1 MVYPEKSEGVGGL
14 GFDEM
19 DLLQSATDLHAK
31 TLKENTL
38 KYGKTSTYFIPSRE
52 LEGTGPYQL
61 PIPSMDTGKILLFFA
76 ERLIQF

>member
-31 TLKENTL
+31 TLKENIL
-38 KYGKTSTYFIPSRE
+38 KSGKTSTYRAF
-52 LEGTGPYQL
+52 T
-61 PIPSMDTGKILLFFA
+61 
-76 ERLIQF
+76 

>member
-38 KYGKTSTYFIPSRE
+38 KYGKTSTYFIP
-52 LEGTGPYQL
+52 LVNLKVLGPTNFPY
-61 PIPSMDTGKILLFFA
+61 PVW
-76 ERLIQF
+76 IQVKFCCFLQRD